1 MNTALDTPRLQLRPL
16 EPGDEALYVRLYS
29 APECLAPGGAS
40 QAPDVAARGFHAAID
55 AQSRPASRRC
65 FWAMHERGLDRA
77 IGLLGL
83 DLDGPGS
90 GEVGAMIVPEQQG
103 HGYATEAIAAL
114 ADHAFGTLGLQ
125 RLHTRH
131 ASGHGLAHGLMQGL
145 GFQPG
150 EPGQGP
156 HPQRWWLTPERWAR
170 RQGADDPLT

>member
-1 MNTALDTPRLQLRPL
+1 MNHPLATPRLWLRPL
-16 EPGDEALYVRLYS
+16 EADDEALYVRLYS
-29 APECLAPGGAS
+29 APECLAPGGVS
-40 QAPDVAARGFHAAID
+40 QSPDAAARGFCAAM
-55 AQSRPASRRC
+55 AARSQPASRRC
-65 FWAMHERGLDRA
+65 FWVMHDRGLDQA

-83 DLDGPGS
+83 DLDAPGR

-103 HGYATEAIAAL
+103 RGYATEAIAAL

-125 RLHTRH
+125 CLHTRH
-131 ASGHGLAHGLMQGL
+131 AIGHGLAHGLMQGL

-156 HPQRWWLTPERWAR
+156 HPLRWHLTPGLWAR